1 MKIPIV
7 VIQKVLLAHWNT
19 TKYKKEIKK
28 VLDRIFTI
36 DNYVEVRLRFFKILY
51 NKIKII

>member
-19 TKYKKEIKK
+19 TKYKKNKK

-36 DNYVEVRLRFFKILY
+36 YNYVEVRL
-51 NKIKII
+51 